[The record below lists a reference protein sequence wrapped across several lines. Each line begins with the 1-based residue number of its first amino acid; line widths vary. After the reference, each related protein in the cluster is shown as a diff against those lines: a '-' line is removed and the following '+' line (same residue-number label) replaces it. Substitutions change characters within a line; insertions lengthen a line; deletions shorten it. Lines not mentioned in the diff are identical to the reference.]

1 MMVWLRISHP
11 ISKAAIGSKFINAAL
26 FIALG
31 LAGRVAWIKWVGTSF
46 MDDEPDQSG
55 GVSEVDVMED
65 SDAAAV

>member
-1 MMVWLRISHP
+1 MN
-11 ISKAAIGSKFINAAL
+11 ISKKLMISGIL
-26 FIALG
+26 FLGIALG
-31 LAGRVAWIKWVGTSF
+31 FAGRVAWMKWVGTSF